1 MGTKELFLVT
11 GKYTKQLE
19 NGTFK
24 RVSENF
30 LIPAIT
36 FGEAE
41 TKMFKHFENKTIG
54 GDVNVTGMK
63 RENFADLILNGT
75 DGEFFKAGVSYSTV
89 DDKKIKVN
97 FLVESENIEKAT
109 ESLTNYLQEKEY
121 HSFQIVNLGV
131 SQIVEVVE

>member
-11 GKYTKQLE
+11 AKYTKQLE

-30 LIPAIT
+30 LMPAIT

-41 TKMFKHFENKTIG
+41 TKMFKHFEENKTMG
-54 GDVNVTGMK
+54 EVNVTGMK
-63 RENFADLILNGT
+63 RENFADLILNAT
-75 DGEFFKAGVSYSTV
+75 DGAFFKAGVSYVSV
-89 DDKKIKVN
+89 DDKKIKLN
-97 FLVESENIEKAT
+97 FLVEGEDIEKAT

-121 HSFQIVNLGV
+121 QSFQIVNVGI

>member
-1 MGTKELFLVT
+1 
-11 GKYTKQLE
+11 
-19 NGTFK
+19 
-24 RVSENF
+24 
-30 LIPAIT
+30 
-36 FGEAE
+36 
-41 TKMFKHFENKTIG
+41 MFKHFENKTIG
-54 GDVNVTGMK
+54 GQVNVTGMK

-75 DGEFFKAGVSYSTV
+75 DGEFFKAGVSYNTV